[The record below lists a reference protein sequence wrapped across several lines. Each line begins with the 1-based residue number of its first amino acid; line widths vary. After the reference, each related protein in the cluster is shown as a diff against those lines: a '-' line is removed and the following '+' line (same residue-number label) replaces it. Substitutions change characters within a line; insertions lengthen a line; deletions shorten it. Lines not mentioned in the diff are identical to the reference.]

1 MAEEKIMHSISFRD
15 LFDIDEIQRLQDAFA
30 LATHVASIITEPDGT
45 PITKPSSFCHLCMNI
60 IRKTEKGLANC
71 MKSDA
76 ALGRPNPD
84 GPIIQPCLSG
94 GLWDGGASIRVG
106 DTHVANWLI
115 GQVRDETQHP
125 RDMLKYAE
133 LIGAN
138 RREFKKALDQVPTM
152 SRAQFEHV
160 GQSLF
165 LIAQILSRQAYQ
177 NFLLQKTLETQ
188 NHLIRQIITA
198 SDQIASS
205 GQELNLRSG
214 QISSGTTQQ
223 SAAAEQISASTEQMV
238 ANIRQN
244 ADNALQTEKI
254 ALQTAT
260 DAEKGGKA
268 VRKAMKAM
276 KKIAQKIEIIEEI
289 AGQTHLLSLNATIEA
304 AKAQEYGRGFAVVAS
319 EVRSLSG
326 RSRAAAEE
334 IVELVTSGV
343 TIATRAEESLSHL
356 VPDIQ
361 KTAALVQE
369 ISAASREQYAG
380 AEQINNA
387 IQQLDQVIQQNA
399 MLSENLTATSE
410 TLRSQAVHLQATVK
424 GFRQDTGHEE
434 QPAREPAEASAS
446 VQETPPSVAHA
457 PTSHP
462 LPKLHLP
469 KHAAQAG
476 KTNASDELDSEFEK
490 F

>member
-1 MAEEKIMHSISFRD
+1 MSGEKKLHNISFKD
-15 LFDIDEIQRLQDAFA
+15 LFDIQEIQQLQDAFA

-45 PITKPSSFCHLCMNI
+45 PITQPSNFCHLCINI

-76 ALGRPNPD
+76 ELGRPNPD
-84 GPIIQPCLSG
+84 GPTIQPCLSG

-106 DTHVANWLI
+106 DAHIANWLI

-125 RDMLKYAE
+125 REMLKYADQ
-133 LIGAN
+133 IGAN
-138 RREFKKALDQVPTM
+138 RAEFKKALDEVPQM
-152 SRAQFEHV
+152 SRQQFEHV
-160 GQSLF
+160 GQALF
-165 LIAQILSRQAYQ
+165 LLAQMLSKQAYQ
-177 NFLLQKTLETQ
+177 NFLLQETLQTQ
-188 NHLIRQIITA
+188 NHLISQIITA
-198 SDQIASS
+198 SDRIASS
-205 GQELNLRSG
+205 SRELNARSEQMSLG
-214 QISSGTTQQ
+214 SAQQ
-223 SAAAEQISASTEQMV
+223 SAAAEEVSASTEQMV

-254 ALQTAT
+254 AIQAAN
-260 DAEKGGKA
+260 DAEKAGKA
-268 VRKAMKAM
+268 VKRAMKAM

-319 EVRSLSG
+319 EVRLLAG

-334 IVELVTSGV
+334 ISELVSSGV
-343 TIATRAEESLSHL
+343 AVATRAGESLGHL

-361 KTAALVQE
+361 KTAELVQE
-369 ISAASREQYAG
+369 ISAASREQHAG

-399 MLSENLTATSE
+399 MMSDNLATTSE
-410 TLRSQAVHLQATVK
+410 TLKVQAEQLQATVG
-424 GFRQDTGHEE
+424 GFRQNDPAQEGKPVEIVPVQAYQEPKALTVKKP
-434 QPAREPAEASAS
+434 QPVGIRLNLPQHKALLNKPAAI
-446 VQETPPSVAHA
+446 
-457 PTSHP
+457 
-462 LPKLHLP
+462 
-469 KHAAQAG
+469 
-476 KTNASDELDSEFEK
+476 SDELDQEFEK